1 MRHAWRL
8 LRRREEAGAKER
20 RKRALEAQEGVFGG
34 DEQMRLTSLGSL
46 MEGIRVADGLR
57 TVVKR
62 LSLFCMGAQG
72 VRGRAILETATGW
85 IGKGR

>member
-1 MRHAWRL
+1 
-8 LRRREEAGAKER
+8 
-20 RKRALEAQEGVFGG
+20 
-34 DEQMRLTSLGSL
+34 MRLTSLGSL
-46 MEGIRVADGLR
+46 MEGIRVGDGLM

-72 VRGRAILETATGW
+72 VRGRAILETTTGW